1 MAGTNFLS
9 SVEFRFTIKRLPN
22 VEFFIQGANLPGINS
37 GYNTQ
42 PTPFKNVYLHGDK
55 LEYEDLVLTCIV
67 DEQMQSYI
75 ETWNWLEALTK
86 PKSFDQYRGI
96 KESEDG
102 LYSDA
107 TLTILNSSK
116 NAKIE
121 ITFQD
126 LFPVSV
132 SGIDLDTK
140 QTDLTPPTVQLTFR
154 YNSYSIKVLS

>member
-22 VEFFIQGANLPGINS
+22 VEFFIQGANLPGINT
-37 GYNTQ
+37 GYTTQ
-42 PTPFKNVYLHGDK
+42 PSPFKNIYRHGDK
-55 LEYEDLVLTCIV
+55 LEYDELILTCIV

-75 ETWNWLEALTK
+75 ETWNWLESLAK
-86 PKSFDQYRGI
+86 PRSFDQYKAI

-116 NAKIE
+116 NANIE
-121 ITFQD
+121 IQFED
-126 LFPVSV
+126 LFPTAV
-132 SGIDLDTK
+132 SGIELDTK
-140 QTDLTPPTVQLTFR
+140 QTDVNPPTVTLTFR
-154 YNSYSIKVLS
+154 YNAYRINVLS